1 MNSKYKKLE
10 LCWPGKDIEVK
21 PEPRVLI
28 EDPEKSYG
36 EADTENMLINADNLL
51 ALKALE
57 QNFTG
62 RIKCIYIDPPY
73 NTGNA
78 FEYYD
83 DGIEHSLWL
92 SLMKPRLDILRNL
105 LSKDGA
111 IFVQIDDE
119 EASYLKVLM
128 DEVFGRQNFIN
139 TVSVNMKNI
148 AGASGGG
155 EDKRLKK
162 NVEYIHIFA
171 KDYLSLPNFK
181 GIFDYVPIS
190 ELVESY
196 RQEGKSWKYTSILFF
211 EGEKTYV
218 GSTVDGDQN
227 EIKIYIRK
235 NPVIKSIN
243 QIIREEGI
251 TEKEA
256 YFKYSQKIFEA
267 KDAQSSIRQRIIAAR
282 EELKITEDLLSI
294 EYIPKTGKN
303 KGQLYEQFYKGSQC
317 RLFAWLSDIGENI
330 EGVLYKK
337 NRLGTYWDA
346 TSTINNL
353 TKEGGV
359 KFPNGKKP
367 ESLIQKILE
376 LSTNEGD
383 WVLDSFLGSGST
395 AATAH
400 KMKRKYIGIEL
411 GQHCNTHCLP
421 RLKVVCDGK
430 DQGGISK
437 EVNWKGGG
445 GFKFYNLAPS
455 LLNKDKYN
463 QWVIN
468 PNYNADLLAAAMA
481 RQEGFTYSPDESV
494 VWKQG
499 YATEN
504 HFIFTTTNTITPDV
518 VEQILSE
525 MKPDESLRICCTAF
539 IESCNEISNRIEIK
553 KIPEVLLGKCEF
565 GKEDY
570 CTDTNIINMPADPDK
585 PAFTPS
591 YVKPDVKPEPANI
604 KKDTPTQ
611 MKLLF

>member
-36 EADTENMLINADNLL
+36 EADTENMLIHADNLL

-57 QNFTG
+57 QNFSG

-78 FEYYD
+78 FEHYD
-83 DGIEHSLWL
+83 DGLEHSIWL
-92 SLMKPRLDILRNL
+92 NLMYSRINILYKL
-105 LSKDGA
+105 LANEGV
-111 IFVQIDDE
+111 IFINVDE
-119 EASYLKVLM
+119 VEHAYLKVML
-128 DEVFGRQNFIN
+128 DGIFGRNNFIGDIIW
-139 TVSVNMKNI
+139 KKRK
-148 AGASGGG
+148 GGG
-155 EDKRLKK
+155 NDSRFIALDHDYIIVYAKNATKETHKIKWRVSQSEEYLKRYKEIDENGDRYYWDTLARDGLQNPIPVTIDCPDGSKLSINSQKSIDTINEGLKNGQIRLTK
-162 NVEYIHIFA
+162 SRNGWTLHHRVYMPSGQVLRSILDDVGTNKTANDETIALFGVNNA
-171 KDYLSLPNFK
+171 
-181 GIFDYVPIS
+181 FDYP
-190 ELVESY
+190 
-196 RQEGKSWKYTSILFF
+196 
-211 EGEKTYV
+211 
-218 GSTVDGDQN
+218 
-227 EIKIYIRK
+227 
-235 NPVIKSIN
+235 
-243 QIIREEGI
+243 
-251 TEKEA
+251 
-256 YFKYSQKIFEA
+256 
-267 KDAQSSIRQRIIAAR
+267 
-282 EELKITEDLLSI
+282 
-294 EYIPKTGKN
+294 
-303 KGQLYEQFYKGSQC
+303 
-317 RLFAWLSDIGENI
+317 
-330 EGVLYKK
+330 
-337 NRLGTYWDA
+337 
-346 TSTINNL
+346 
-353 TKEGGV
+353 
-359 KFPNGKKP
+359 KP
-367 ESLIQKILE
+367 ESLIKKLLE
-376 LSTNEGD
+376 LVTKKGD
-383 WVLDSFLGSGST
+383 WVLDSFLGSGTT
-395 AATAH
+395 AAVAH

-421 RLKVVCDGK
+421 RLKSVCDGS
-430 DQGGISK
+430 DQGGVSK
-437 EVNWKGGG
+437 ALEWKGGG

-481 RQEGFTYSPDESV
+481 RHEGFSYSPDESV

-499 YATEN
+499 FATEN

-539 IESCNEISNRIEIK
+539 IDGCNEISNRIEIK

-591 YVKPDVKPEPANI
+591 YVKPDVKPEPAKI
-604 KKDTPTQ
+604 KKETPTQ
-611 MKLLF
+611 TKLLF

>member
-36 EADTENMLINADNLL
+36 KADTENMLIHADNLL

-57 QNFTG
+57 QNFSG

-78 FEYYD
+78 FEHYD
-83 DGIEHSLWL
+83 DGLEHSIWL
-92 SLMKPRLDILRNL
+92 NLMYSRINILYKL
-105 LSKDGA
+105 LANEGV
-111 IFVQIDDE
+111 IFINVDE
-119 EASYLKVLM
+119 VEHAYLKVML
-128 DEVFGRQNFIN
+128 DGIFGRNNFIGDIIW
-139 TVSVNMKNI
+139 KKRK
-148 AGASGGG
+148 GGG
-155 EDKRLKK
+155 NDSRFIALDHDYIIVYAKNATKETHKIKWRVSQSEEYLKRYKEIDENGERYYWDTLARDGLQNPIPVTIDCPDGSKLAINSQKSIDTINEGLKNGQIRLTK
-162 NVEYIHIFA
+162 SRNGWTLHHRVYMPSGQVLRSILDDVGTNKTANDETIALFGVNNA
-171 KDYLSLPNFK
+171 
-181 GIFDYVPIS
+181 FDYP
-190 ELVESY
+190 
-196 RQEGKSWKYTSILFF
+196 
-211 EGEKTYV
+211 
-218 GSTVDGDQN
+218 
-227 EIKIYIRK
+227 
-235 NPVIKSIN
+235 
-243 QIIREEGI
+243 
-251 TEKEA
+251 
-256 YFKYSQKIFEA
+256 
-267 KDAQSSIRQRIIAAR
+267 
-282 EELKITEDLLSI
+282 
-294 EYIPKTGKN
+294 
-303 KGQLYEQFYKGSQC
+303 
-317 RLFAWLSDIGENI
+317 
-330 EGVLYKK
+330 
-337 NRLGTYWDA
+337 
-346 TSTINNL
+346 
-353 TKEGGV
+353 
-359 KFPNGKKP
+359 KP
-367 ESLIQKILE
+367 ESLIKKLLE
-376 LSTNEGD
+376 LVTKKGD
-383 WVLDSFLGSGST
+383 WVLDSFLGSGTT
-395 AATAH
+395 AAVAH
-400 KMKRKYIGIEL
+400 KMKRNYIGIEL

-421 RLKVVCDGK
+421 RLKSVCDGS
-430 DQGGISK
+430 DQGGVSK
-437 EVNWKGGG
+437 ALDWKGGG

-481 RQEGFTYSPDESV
+481 RHEGFSYSPDESV

-499 YATEN
+499 FATEN

-539 IESCNEISNRIEIK
+539 IDGCNEISNRIEIK

-611 MKLLF
+611 TKLLF

>member
-36 EADTENMLINADNLL
+36 EADTENMLIHADNLL

-57 QNFTG
+57 QNFSG

-78 FEYYD
+78 FEHYD
-83 DGIEHSLWL
+83 DGLEHSIWL
-92 SLMKPRLDILRNL
+92 NLMYSRINILYKL
-105 LSKDGA
+105 LANEGV
-111 IFVQIDDE
+111 IFINVDE
-119 EASYLKVLM
+119 VEHAYLKVML
-128 DEVFGRQNFIN
+128 DGVFGRNNFIGDIIWQ
-139 TVSVNMKNI
+139 KRK
-148 AGASGGG
+148 GGG
-155 EDKRLKK
+155 NDSRFIALDHDYIIVYAKNATKETHKIKWRVSQSEEYLKRYKEIDENGERYYWDTLARDGLQNPIPITIDCPDGSKLSINSQKSIDTINEGLKNGQIRLTK
-162 NVEYIHIFA
+162 SRNGWTLHHRVYMPSGQVLRSILDDVGTNKTANDETIALFGVNNA
-171 KDYLSLPNFK
+171 
-181 GIFDYVPIS
+181 FDYP
-190 ELVESY
+190 
-196 RQEGKSWKYTSILFF
+196 
-211 EGEKTYV
+211 
-218 GSTVDGDQN
+218 
-227 EIKIYIRK
+227 
-235 NPVIKSIN
+235 
-243 QIIREEGI
+243 
-251 TEKEA
+251 
-256 YFKYSQKIFEA
+256 
-267 KDAQSSIRQRIIAAR
+267 
-282 EELKITEDLLSI
+282 
-294 EYIPKTGKN
+294 
-303 KGQLYEQFYKGSQC
+303 
-317 RLFAWLSDIGENI
+317 
-330 EGVLYKK
+330 
-337 NRLGTYWDA
+337 
-346 TSTINNL
+346 
-353 TKEGGV
+353 
-359 KFPNGKKP
+359 KP
-367 ESLIQKILE
+367 ESLIKKLLE
-376 LSTNEGD
+376 LVTKKGD
-383 WVLDSFLGSGST
+383 WVLDSFLGSGTT
-395 AATAH
+395 AAVAH

-421 RLKVVCDGK
+421 RLKSVCDGS
-430 DQGGISK
+430 DQGGVSK
-437 EVNWKGGG
+437 ALEWKGGG

-481 RQEGFTYSPDESV
+481 RHEGFSYSPDESV

-499 YATEN
+499 FATEN

-539 IESCNEISNRIEIK
+539 IEGCNEISNRIEIK

-570 CTDTNIINMPADPDK
+570 CTDTNIINMPADPEK

-604 KKDTPTQ
+604 KKDTPSQT
-611 MKLLF
+611 KLLF

>member
-36 EADTENMLINADNLL
+36 EADTENMLIHADNLL

-57 QNFTG
+57 QNFSG

-78 FEYYD
+78 FEHYD
-83 DGIEHSLWL
+83 DGLEHSIWL
-92 SLMKPRLDILRNL
+92 NLMYSRINILYKL
-105 LSKDGA
+105 LANEGV
-111 IFVQIDDE
+111 IFINVDE
-119 EASYLKVLM
+119 VEHAYLKVML
-128 DEVFGRQNFIN
+128 DGIFGRNNFIGDIIW
-139 TVSVNMKNI
+139 KKRK
-148 AGASGGG
+148 GGG
-155 EDKRLKK
+155 NDSRFIALDHDYIIVYAKNATKETHKIKWRVSQSEEYLKRYKEIDENGDRYYWDTLARDGLQNPIPVTIDCPDGSKLSINSQKSIDTINEGLKNGQIRLTK
-162 NVEYIHIFA
+162 SRNGWTLHHRVYMPSGQVLRSILDDVGTNKTANDETIALFGVNNA
-171 KDYLSLPNFK
+171 
-181 GIFDYVPIS
+181 FDYP
-190 ELVESY
+190 
-196 RQEGKSWKYTSILFF
+196 
-211 EGEKTYV
+211 
-218 GSTVDGDQN
+218 
-227 EIKIYIRK
+227 
-235 NPVIKSIN
+235 
-243 QIIREEGI
+243 
-251 TEKEA
+251 
-256 YFKYSQKIFEA
+256 
-267 KDAQSSIRQRIIAAR
+267 
-282 EELKITEDLLSI
+282 
-294 EYIPKTGKN
+294 
-303 KGQLYEQFYKGSQC
+303 
-317 RLFAWLSDIGENI
+317 
-330 EGVLYKK
+330 
-337 NRLGTYWDA
+337 
-346 TSTINNL
+346 
-353 TKEGGV
+353 
-359 KFPNGKKP
+359 KP
-367 ESLIQKILE
+367 ESLIKKLLE
-376 LSTNEGD
+376 LVTKKGD
-383 WVLDSFLGSGST
+383 WVLDSFLGSGTT
-395 AATAH
+395 AAVAH

-421 RLKVVCDGK
+421 RLKSVCDGS
-430 DQGGISK
+430 DQGGVSK
-437 EVNWKGGG
+437 ALEWKGGG

-481 RQEGFTYSPDESV
+481 RHEGFSYSPDESV

-499 YATEN
+499 FATEN

-539 IESCNEISNRIEIK
+539 IEGCNEISNRIEIK

-570 CTDTNIINMPADPDK
+570 CTDTNIINMPADPEK

-604 KKDTPTQ
+604 KKDTPSQT
-611 MKLLF
+611 KLLF

>member
-36 EADTENMLINADNLL
+36 ETDNENMLIHADNLL

-57 QNFTG
+57 QSFSEK
-62 RIKCIYIDPPY
+62 IKCIYIDPPY
-73 NTGNA
+73 NTGQA
-78 FEYYD
+78 FEHYEDGLEHSIWLNLMKSRLFYLRKLLRK
-83 DGIEHSLWL
+83 DGIIFIQ
-92 SLMKPRLDILRNL
+92 LDDNE
-105 LSKDGA
+105 
-111 IFVQIDDE
+111 V
-119 EASYLKVLM
+119 SYCRVLM
-128 DEVFGRQNFIN
+128 DEIFGRNNFIN
-139 TVSVNMKNI
+139 QVSVKMKNT

-162 NVEYIHIFA
+162 NIEFILIYA
-171 KDYLSLPNFK
+171 KDYDNSFVKFNDIYAEENL
-181 GIFDYVPIS
+181 FDVID
-190 ELVESY
+190 EMEANN
-196 RQEGKSWKYTSILFF
+196 QSWKYTSILQSKGNFV
-211 EGEKTYV
+211 EERIIKDGAGENIIIKKYNQIKRTTVNKLQSDKTRE
-218 GSTVDGDQN
+218 D
-227 EIKIYIRK
+227 IYI
-235 NPVIKSIN
+235 
-243 QIIREEGI
+243 E
-251 TEKEA
+251 
-256 YFKYSQKIFEA
+256 YFDTIFS
-267 KDAQSSIRQRIIAAR
+267 DTNAQTSIRQRIID
-282 EELKITEDLLSI
+282 EFKELRQDELLIAS
-294 EYIPKTGKN
+294 YVPKSGRD
-303 KGQLYEQFYKGSQC
+303 KGQTVFHYYLSPTIRRVIWLKDSCEKRGRF
-317 RLFAWLSDIGENI
+317 LF
-330 EGVLYKK
+330 KK
-337 NRLGTYWDA
+337 EKLGTYW
-346 TSTINNL
+346 SGFPLNNL

-359 KFPNGKKP
+359 QFPNGKKP
-367 ESLIQKILE
+367 ESLIQRILE

-395 AATAH
+395 ASTAH

-421 RLKVVCDGK
+421 RLKSVSDGT

-437 EVNWKGGG
+437 SVEWKGGG

-463 QWVIN
+463 QWIIN

-481 RQEGFTYSPDESV
+481 RQEGFKYSPDESV

-499 YATEN
+499 FATEN
-504 HFIFTTTNTITPDV
+504 HFIFTTTNTITKDV

-539 IESCNEISNRIEIK
+539 IEGCNEISNRIEIK

-570 CTDTNIINMPADPDK
+570 CTDSNIINMPADPDK

-591 YVKPDVKPEPANI
+591 YVKSDVKPEPANI

-611 MKLLF
+611 TKLLF